1 MTKKY
6 WLVILIYILVQ
17 GLSIAIPIILF
28 PFLTIDIMTLAIY
41 INIILFILAVII
53 TLIIMRKDLQKEK
66 AENPISTGTI
76 IGWSI
81 LGVILAWMAQMVA
94 ISIEQ
99 LVFNIDQGSENTQE
113 IVNITRTNPLFFI
126 IPVFTA
132 PILEELIFRK
142 IIFGS
147 LHKKMHFF
155 FAVLISSL
163 LFGVLHLE
171 FQHLLIY
178 FAMGVALAYV
188 YVKTKRII
196 VPIIVHFAMNTI
208 AMLAQLLIDPAE
220 LERIQQEVSLILF
233 GG

>member
-6 WLVILIYILVQ
+6 WFVILLYILVQ
-17 GLSIAIPIILF
+17 GLSLVIPILLYPILN
-28 PFLTIDIMTLAIY
+28 IDIMTLAVY
-41 INIILFILAVII
+41 INIILFVLAVFI
-53 TLIIMRKDLQKEK
+53 TFAIMWKDLQKEK
-66 AENPISTGTI
+66 EEHPISMGAI

-81 LGVILAWMAQMVA
+81 LGVLLAWMAQVIA
-94 ISIEQ
+94 ISIEEF
-99 LVFNIDQGSENTQE
+99 VFHIDQGSENTQE
-113 IVNITRTNPLFFI
+113 IVDITRMNPAFFI

-147 LHKKMHFF
+147 LHKKMNFF

-171 FQHLLIY
+171 LQHLLIY
-178 FAMGVALAYV
+178 FAMGVALAFI

-196 VPIIVHFAMNTI
+196 VPIIVHMAMNTI
-208 AMLAQLLIDPAE
+208 AILAQLLIDPAE
-220 LERIQQEVSLILF
+220 LERIQQEISLILF